1 MLVQVLVAVTAAM
14 MEDLRSYGFFSRPA
28 DTQRLPDYA
37 AVVRT
42 PMDLGTVRPR
52 PGPTGGGGG
61 RHVGGRAAAASRFAA
76 RGLVPRWRRRRSG
89 YSTVGLSLD
98 GGADC

>member
-61 RHVGGRAAAASRFAA
+61 AA
-76 RGLVPRWRRRRSG
+76 RRGQGRCRVAFRGQWACP
-89 YSTVGLSLD
+89 
-98 GGADC
+98 

>member
-61 RHVGGRAAAASRFAA
+61 GTSGAGPLPRRVSRP
-76 RGLVPRWRRRRSG
+76 G
-89 YSTVGLSLD
+89 GLSLD
-98 GGADC
+98 GGADVAGIALWACP

>member
-42 PMDLGTVRPR
+42 PMDLGTVRPP
-52 PGPTGGGGG
+52 PGRRGGGGG
-61 RHVGGRAAAASRFAA
+61 AA
-76 RGLVPRWRRRRSG
+76 RRGQGRCRVAFRG
-89 YSTVGLSLD
+89 Q
-98 GGADC
+98 GACP